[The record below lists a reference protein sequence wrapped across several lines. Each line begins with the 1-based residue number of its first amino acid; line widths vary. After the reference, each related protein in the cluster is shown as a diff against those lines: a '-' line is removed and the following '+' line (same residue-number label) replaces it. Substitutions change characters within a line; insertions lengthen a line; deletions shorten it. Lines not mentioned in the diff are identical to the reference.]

1 MDESL
6 GVSGRMKE
14 LHERAQLETHK
25 ENHAEAL
32 KLAAEIE
39 ALPYE
44 PRKEIVLGGVWIDS
58 GSGLGDEQILNKGI
72 DLLGEHRKEYEG
84 DVKGKE
90 DKLVFFYFLGNGYS
104 ERANI
109 KRQSN
114 PQYGYFQ
121 QEASDFHLAAEC
133 YRKATQCGL
142 GDFVTTQT
150 LVNLGNAMDHQGR
163 CLEALDYYERALAI
177 LPDFGMALGNKGL
190 GLKYYARISG
200 KRRELVLS
208 EAHHFLDLALQSKT
222 TPPYARGDFLKAK
235 EETEKALGDKLI
247 PPPFSKKYKN
257 PGKSQVEKD
266 YLDFG
271 LKHGLYLNVCNF
283 CSQRCNKAIE
293 DNFTLE
299 TMVVPI
305 DTELD
310 NDPFLRM
317 QDWLNQI
324 RVAYATARYLLF
336 QAIESPYDLSFVFRH
351 VLIMETL
358 DDSIYDIEIELLKTA
373 FRSFYSILDQIAG
386 IVDEYLG
393 LGIGIRNVYFSNV
406 WFDTVCEDEGGK
418 KIRKTIV
425 RPQFLDKEAWT
436 LNALY
441 DLNFDLSHSEYY
453 KQLRHMRNRLIHGFV
468 SVGDYQKKPT
478 PESLDKRELETRT
491 IELAKLVRNAIGYL
505 IFFLWNDTRRDA
517 RERKAAGQLLAPMTL
532 ERREWKDENE
542 TPDTEPDC

>member
-6 GVSGRMKE
+6 GVSGPLKE

-32 KLAAEIE
+32 KLAAEME

-44 PRKEIVLGGVWIDS
+44 PRKELLLGGVWINT

-72 DLLGEHRKEYEG
+72 DLLEEHRKEYEA
-84 DVKGKE
+84 E
-90 DKLVFFYFLGNGYS
+90 DKSQEDKRVFFYYLGNGYG

-109 KRQSN
+109 RRQAN
-114 PQYGYFQ
+114 PQHGYFQ
-121 QEASDFHLAAEC
+121 KEASDFHLAAEC
-133 YRKATQCGL
+133 YRKACQYGTQ
-142 GDFVTTQT
+142 DFVTTQT
-150 LVNLGNAMDHQGR
+150 FVNLGNDMDHQGR
-163 CLEALDYYERALAI
+163 CLEALDYYERALSI

-190 GLKYYARISG
+190 GLRYYARISG
-200 KRRELVLS
+200 KRQLLVLS
-208 EAHHFLDLALQSKT
+208 EAYHCLDLALQSKT
-222 TPPYARGDFLKAK
+222 TPPYARDRFLKAK
-235 EETEKALGDKLI
+235 EEIEKALADKLM
-247 PPPFSKKYKN
+247 PPPFSKEYKN
-257 PGKSQVEKD
+257 PGKSQFEKD

-271 LKHGLYLNVCNF
+271 LKHGLYLNACNF

-305 DTELD
+305 GADLD

-317 QDWLNQI
+317 QDWLNQM

-336 QAIESPYDLSFVFRH
+336 QAIESSYDLSFVLRN

-358 DDSIYDIEIELLKTA
+358 DHSIYDIGIELLKVA

-386 IVDEYLG
+386 VIDEYLG
-393 LGIGIRNVYFSNV
+393 FGIGINNVYFSSV
-406 WFDTVCEDEGGK
+406 WFKTDCEKGK
-418 KIRKTIV
+418 KTKVV
-425 RPQFLDKEAWT
+425 RQEFLDKKAWT

-441 DLNFDLSHSEYY
+441 DLNFDLGHSAYY
-453 KQLRHMRNRLIHGFV
+453 KQLRRMRNRLIHSFV
-468 SVGDYQKKPT
+468 TVRDYQENPT
-478 PESLDKRELETRT
+478 PEALDRQELETRT

-517 RERKAAGQLLAPMTL
+517 REREAVGQMLAPMTL
-532 ERREWKDENE
+532 ERRERNEKSDDFEDE
-542 TPDTEPDC
+542 D